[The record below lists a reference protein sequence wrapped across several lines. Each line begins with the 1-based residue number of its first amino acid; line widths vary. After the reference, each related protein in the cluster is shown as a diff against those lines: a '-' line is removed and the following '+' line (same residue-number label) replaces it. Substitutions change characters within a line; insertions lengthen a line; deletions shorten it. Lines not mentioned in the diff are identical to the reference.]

1 MFGIDDLALA
11 GLISMIA
18 GSALQYHAQ
27 SQAQARQQRVL
38 QESLQR
44 QRGYQQQA
52 EQAVLDRVK
61 DYAPE
66 HRQQQQQ
73 EIAERIDHDLM
84 EPVRQAQPKQEE
96 ASAVQGEVSQ
106 DYLNAR
112 HRAQA
117 RQRESAEALA
127 KLLGKTMSA
136 GRLRQQEGLQLADTG
151 QNLDRLGRDAHGIA
165 QADQIA
171 IQEAGIPNMW
181 QQLAGELL
189 KGAGTMG
196 MAGGFS
202 GASTMASSKWALPAL
217 STGMSLAGLKP
228 NGLWRLNP
236 HSRYG
241 LQQY

>member
-1 MFGIDDLALA
+1 MFGVDDLAIA
-11 GLISMIA
+11 GLIAMIA
-18 GSALQYHAQ
+18 GTAVQYHAQ

-66 HRQQQQQ
+66 HRQQQQN
-73 EIAERIDHDLM
+73 EIAEQLDRDLM
-84 EPVRQAQPKQEE
+84 EPVRRAQPKQEE
-96 ASAVQGEVSQ
+96 ASAVHGEVSQ
-106 DYLNAR
+106 DYLSAR

-127 KLLGKTMSA
+127 KLLGKTISA

-151 QNLDRLGRDAHGIA
+151 QSLDRLGRDAHGIA
-165 QADQIA
+165 QADQVA

-196 MAGGFS
+196 MSGGLG
-202 GASTMASSKWALPAL
+202 GASTMASAKWALPAL
-217 STGMSLAGLKP
+217 SAGTSLAGLQP
-228 NGLWRLNP
+228 NSLWRPHP

-241 LQQY
+241 LQRY